1 MIEALSALSGSGEA
15 WYQDQRLF
23 VGIDLRDLVPAIRVP
38 TLILVRKGTRFYQ
51 PNSSRYLAEQLPDA
65 RLVELEGEDILP
77 WVGDAGAVLEE
88 IEEFMTGTRIAPDP
102 TRALS
107 TVMFTD
113 IVDSTGH
120 ASRMGDAGWSELLG
134 RHHATVREE
143 LGRWGGV
150 EIDTAGDG
158 FFATFDGPARAVQCA
173 VAIARRVG
181 ELGISVR
188 IGVHTGEVERSGP
201 NVHGIAVHVG
211 ARVAGLAEPSEVLVT
226 STVKDLVAGSGL
238 AFEDAGEHELKGVP
252 DRWRLYR
259 VVD

>member
-1 MIEALSALSGSGEA
+1 
-15 WYQDQRLF
+15 
-23 VGIDLRDLVPAIRVP
+23 
-38 TLILVRKGTRFYQ
+38 
-51 PNSSRYLAEQLPDA
+51 
-65 RLVELEGEDILP
+65 
-77 WVGDAGAVLEE
+77 
-88 IEEFMTGTRIAPDP
+88 
-102 TRALS
+102 
-107 TVMFTD
+107 MFTD

-120 ASRMGDAGWSELLG
+120 ASRMGDAGWGELLG

-143 LGRWGGV
+143 LGRWGGA

-173 VAIARRVG
+173 VTIARRVR

-188 IGVHTGEVERSGP
+188 IGVHTGEVERKGRD
-201 NVHGIAVHVG
+201 VHGIAVHVG

-252 DRWRLYR
+252 DRWRLFR
-259 VVD
+259 VAV